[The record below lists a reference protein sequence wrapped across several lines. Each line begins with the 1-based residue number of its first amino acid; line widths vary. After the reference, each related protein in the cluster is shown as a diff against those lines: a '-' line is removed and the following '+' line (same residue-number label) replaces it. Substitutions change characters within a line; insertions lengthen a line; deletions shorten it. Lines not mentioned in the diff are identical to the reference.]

1 MSARHASGPREAAG
15 ASANVRSGAEIIEEI
30 PETQVDIPAALDAV
44 DAEADG
50 QPHTAAAWSDVTLQD
65 VFDARTRIMPH
76 LPRTPMLACRTI
88 GDRAGVRLGM
98 KAEVF
103 QRTGSFKARGALN
116 AALLLSPE
124 QRERGMITIS
134 AGNHGQGLAFAGSMV
149 GARTVVF
156 MPKTAVRTKVE
167 AIRGYGA
174 ETMFSDDMEGVFDV
188 MEAYRAEH
196 DMTFVS
202 PFSDPAIIAGQGVV
216 GLEILEEMPDV
227 ENVIVPVGG
236 GGLLSGVALAIK
248 SQRPDVRIVGVEPTG
263 ANIVRRSLDSG
274 RPEAAVRIE
283 TVADGLSAPFAGEL
297 SQAVIQHY
305 VDDVILV
312 SDVEIVAAMRLIL
325 ARAKVLVEPA
335 GAASTA
341 ALLSGRTGARP
352 GSRTV
357 VILSGG
363 NVDSDKLKSLL

>member
-1 MSARHASGPREAAG
+1 MSATHASGPRG
-15 ASANVRSGAEIIEEI
+15 ATSANVRSGAEIIEDI
-30 PETQVDIPAALDAV
+30 PEAQIDIPGALD
-44 DAEADG
+44 DANVELDAG
-50 QPHTAAAWSDVTLQD
+50 PHTPASWSDVSLQD
-65 VFDARTRIMPH
+65 VFDARTRIMRH
-76 LPRTPMLACRTI
+76 LQRTPMLASRTI
-88 GDRAGVRLGM
+88 GDLAGVSLGL

-116 AALLLSPE
+116 AALLLTPE
-124 QRERGMITIS
+124 QRARGMITIS

-156 MPKTAVRTKVE
+156 MPKTAVPTKVE

-174 ETMFSDDMEGVFDV
+174 ETMFSDTMEGVFDV
-188 MEAYRAEH
+188 METYRAAH

-216 GLEILEEMPDV
+216 GLEILEDMPDV
-227 ENVIVPVGG
+227 ETVIVPVGG
-236 GGLLSGVALAIK
+236 GGLLSGIALAIK
-248 SQRPDVRIVGVEPTG
+248 LQRPEVRIIGVEPVG
-263 ANIVRRSLDSG
+263 ANVVRRSLDSG
-274 RPEAAVRIE
+274 KPESAVKID
-283 TVADGLSAPFAGEL
+283 TVADGLTAPFAGEL
-297 SQAVIQHY
+297 SQAVIAKY

-312 SDVEIVAAMRLIL
+312 SDEEIIAALRLIL
-325 ARAKVLVEPA
+325 ARTKVLVEPA

-341 ALLSGRTGARP
+341 ALLSGQTGARP

-363 NVDSDKLKSLL
+363 NVDREKLKSLL